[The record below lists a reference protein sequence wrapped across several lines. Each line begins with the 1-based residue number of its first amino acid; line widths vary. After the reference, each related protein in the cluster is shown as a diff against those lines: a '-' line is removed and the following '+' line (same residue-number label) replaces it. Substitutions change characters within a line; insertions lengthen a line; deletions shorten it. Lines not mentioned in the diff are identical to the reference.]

1 MTSLPEAGSWASS
14 QLVRRLSSAT
24 ASQITASRAHHS
36 STFDKSIVK
45 LSAFKCVMSQSCR
58 FSMLCLLCRLTA
70 DLQQMLLA
78 ARASE
83 VSEGLLSCRRVLGAC
98 ARAEMK
104 IRRVCTTPPTPLQ
117 PMLPNSRRRPR
128 GVRGRACDTHTHT
141 HTHTHK
147 PTPLQP
153 TLPNPRRHPDGGW
166 HGQQRLA
173 SIRTM
178 MQLWHA

>member
-14 QLVRRLSSAT
+14 QRVRRLSSAT

-36 STFDKSIVK
+36 STFDKSVVK
-45 LSAFKCVMSQSCR
+45 LSAFECVMSQSCR

-117 PMLPNSRRRPR
+117 P
-128 GVRGRACDTHTHT
+128 
-141 HTHTHK
+141 
-147 PTPLQP
+147 

-173 SIRTM
+173 SIRTVFFFGHDATVARLECMRWHHHQKNQQRLASVRTM